1 MKLYRVKVT
10 PDAKADL
17 RKYLSYII
25 NKLKNPQAAKNVA
38 DDFIETKDSLRNLA
52 DPLAVPESKKLK
64 DRGLK
69 RINFKRH
76 DYFLLY
82 RVKDSVVEI
91 TNMFHGSEDY
101 ENKLR

>member
-1 MKLYRVKVT
+1 MKMYSIKVT

-17 RKYLSYII
+17 RKYLSYIN

-38 DDFIETKDSLRNLA
+38 DDFIKTKDSLKNLA
-52 DPLAVPESKKLK
+52 GSLAEPDSEKLK

-69 RINFKRH
+69 RISFMNH

-82 RVKDSVVEI
+82 RVKGNRVEI

-101 ENKLR
+101 ESKLR